1 MTEISAAGT
10 PEGLVE
16 SDVLAS
22 PYLQVRAWV
31 DDATRWATG
40 RDDLPEPLAMSVA
53 TVDTEGAPNLR
64 TVLMRFLDERGPGF
78 VTNLD
83 STKSRELRAD
93 PRVAAS
99 LTWPSVFRAIRFRGR
114 AEPIEREVVRA
125 YFASRPYGS
134 RVSAWASEQS
144 RPVADR
150 AALEEAWA
158 RVLARFPETGEPG
171 EVPLPDFWGGWRI
184 VPDEVELWAGRS
196 NRLHDRIV
204 FTRVGDGDLSDPAS
218 WTRSRRQP

>member
-31 DDATRWATG
+31 DDATRWAKA

-53 TVDTEGAPNLR
+53 TVDTEGAPNAR

-150 AALEEAWA
+150 AALHEAWA

>member
-31 DDATRWATG
+31 DDATRWAKA

-53 TVDTEGAPNLR
+53 TVDTEGAPNVR